1 MNGEYCILQIGAYS
15 WGQFRKMRMGYRLTD
30 SFDMTKVA
38 VLFCLAGKAP
48 DQLRRMEAGPIPV
61 GLAWAK
67 APATADQRGVAM
79 QSHTRTALA
88 VDARL
93 CGLAKGS
100 CNRNSGG
107 TSMALLAALRPKLIK
122 VVPRVRSLRNN
133 CHGAA

>member
-1 MNGEYCILQIGAYS
+1 
-15 WGQFRKMRMGYRLTD
+15 MGYRLTD

-79 QSHTRTALA
+79 RTALA

-107 TSMALLAALRPKLIK
+107 ASMALLAALRPKLIK
-122 VVPRVRSLRNN
+122 VIPRVRSLRNN